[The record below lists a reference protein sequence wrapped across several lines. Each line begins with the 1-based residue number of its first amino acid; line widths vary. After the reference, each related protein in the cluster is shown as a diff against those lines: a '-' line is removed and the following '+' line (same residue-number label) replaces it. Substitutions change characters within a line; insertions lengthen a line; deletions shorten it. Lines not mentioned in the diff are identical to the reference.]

1 MDYSQSQ
8 QQKRCNTVL
17 LSPAQTP
24 RSSVRRSLRDS
35 LSMDLWSSNIKPDR
49 GVNVEVILRCRP
61 LNDDE
66 KQLKLP
72 VVISCNEGKGEV
84 SVVQNTAYKQIDK
97 TFSFDKVFG
106 PTSQQ
111 KELFDEA
118 ISPIVNEVLEGY
130 NCTIFA
136 YGQTGTGKTYT
147 MEGGRVGVVESGEFP
162 SDVGIIPRAV
172 QQILDVLEARNEEYS
187 MKVTFLELYNEDIMD
202 LLAPDESLNGPDDK
216 SRKPIALMEDGR
228 GGVFIRGLEQEVV
241 CTADGI
247 YKILEKGSAKR
258 HTADSLLNMQSSRS
272 HTIFSITIHVKES
285 SSNGEELMKCGKLNL
300 VDLAGSENVVRSG
313 AKEGRVREAGEI
325 NKSLLT
331 LGRVINALVEH
342 SGHVPYRDSKLTR
355 LLRDSLGG
363 NTKTCIIATVS
374 PSIHSL
380 EETLNTL
387 DYAHRA
393 KKIKN
398 RPEVNQRVAKSELIK
413 DLYKEID
420 RHRQEIYAERE
431 KNGICIPHNRF
442 QSEEA
447 ERKALV
453 EQIKNMEFD
462 LAFKD
467 KELIG
472 LQKLYDKQ
480 QTLTAE
486 LSEKLQMTQK
496 DFEKTQNTL
505 IEIEGRNRK
514 TNAMIKEKEHL
525 ISHLLQSEK
534 TLTKQALEL
543 REELEHAASEAS
555 NLFSKLELQDKLEN
569 GNKIL
574 VQKFQTQLAQQLD
587 VLHLTVAA
595 SVTQQ
600 EEHLKSMEKDFNYSL
615 SKKMGGIQELT
626 TQVRHLK
633 NMHESSIKSLDDISE
648 ELDMSYRS
656 VFSNLTSEVSRNS
669 SALVGL
675 LEEKFQ
681 EINDILDDVQRDLFN
696 QQEKLAEFAEQQR
709 QGHSKTL
716 QLTSSM
722 SEAMMKFFETLGTH
736 TSSLSRI
743 MEGTQKI
750 NGQKLYDLAKEFE
763 DCAAFEKRQLL
774 EKVAELLDISNDRKK
789 NLVQTAINSLLEST
803 ASRTCKL
810 QNEMSNLQD
819 FSCSVKSE
827 LTTHMETIATS
838 YLVATA
844 VMDNGKDGFEKCLQ
858 QCVSKARMGVSQL
871 RNAQESVLDLQKRNV
886 GSLDSIARNE
896 LETSGMILSKVSSF
910 ALSALEETG
919 IAYKYLL
926 SSIENLLKLDHD
938 AHKNIRSV
946 AVSSFEDMKG
956 SGSNHYHTILKIKEG
971 GQCFLDEYK
980 VDEPYC
986 LTLEKRSSNT
996 PSRESIEELRNP
1008 TFQKLSR
1015 TFSGDSSVQQESGDQ
1030 NILSDVCESAHP
1042 LNNSRVTLTA
1052 IN

>member
-1 MDYSQSQ
+1 MDHSQ

-35 LSMDLWSSNIKPDR
+35 LSMDLWGSNVKPDR

-66 KQLKLP
+66 KELKLP
-72 VVISCNEGKGEV
+72 VVISCHEDKGEV

-162 SDVGIIPRAV
+162 RDVGIIPRAV
-172 QQILDVLEARNEEYS
+172 QQIFDVLEARDEDYS

-241 CTADGI
+241 CTADRI

-413 DLYKEID
+413 DLYKEIE
-420 RHRQEIYAERE
+420 RLRQEIYDERE
-431 KNGICIPHNRF
+431 KNGIYTPHDRF
-442 QSEEA
+442 QIEEA
-447 ERKALV
+447 ERKALA
-453 EQIKNMEFD
+453 EQIKSMEFD
-462 LAFKD
+462 LVFKD
-467 KELIG
+467 KELMG
-472 LQKLYDKQ
+472 LQKLYDTQ

-496 DFEKTQNTL
+496 DLEKTQNTL
-505 IEIEGRNRK
+505 LEIEGRNRK
-514 TNAMIKEKEHL
+514 ANATIKEKEHL

-534 TLTKQALEL
+534 SLTKQASEL
-543 REELEHAASEAS
+543 REELEHVASEAS
-555 NLFSKLELQDKLEN
+555 NLFSKLEQQDKLEN
-569 GNKIL
+569 GNKNL
-574 VQKFQTQLAQQLD
+574 VQKFQTHLAKQLD
-587 VLHLTVAA
+587 VLHQTVAA

-600 EEHLKSMEKDFNYSL
+600 EEHLKSMEKDFDYSL

-626 TQVRHLK
+626 AQVRHLK
-633 NMHESSIKSLDDISE
+633 KTHESGIKSLNDISE

-656 VFSNLTSEVSRNS
+656 AFSNLTSEVSRNS
-669 SALVGL
+669 SALVGHF
-675 LEEKFQ
+675 EEKFL
-681 EINDILDDVQRDLFN
+681 EINDILDDIQRDLFN

-716 QLTSSM
+716 QLTRSM

-736 TSSLSRI
+736 TSSLTPNYGRDP
-743 MEGTQKI
+743 K
-750 NGQKLYDLAKEFE
+750 NKW
-763 DCAAFEKRQLL
+763 
-774 EKVAELLDISNDRKK
+774 AES
-789 NLVQTAINSLLEST
+789 S
-803 ASRTCKL
+803 
-810 QNEMSNLQD
+810 
-819 FSCSVKSE
+819 
-827 LTTHMETIATS
+827 
-838 YLVATA
+838 
-844 VMDNGKDGFEKCLQ
+844 
-858 QCVSKARMGVSQL
+858 
-871 RNAQESVLDLQKRNV
+871 
-886 GSLDSIARNE
+886 
-896 LETSGMILSKVSSF
+896 MILQRSLRI
-910 ALSALEETG
+910 AL
-919 IAYKYLL
+919 LL
-926 SSIENLLKLDHD
+926 
-938 AHKNIRSV
+938 R
-946 AVSSFEDMKG
+946 KG
-956 SGSNHYHTILKIKEG
+956 
-971 GQCFLDEYK
+971 
-980 VDEPYC
+980 
-986 LTLEKRSSNT
+986 
-996 PSRESIEELRNP
+996 
-1008 TFQKLSR
+1008 
-1015 TFSGDSSVQQESGDQ
+1015 
-1030 NILSDVCESAHP
+1030 
-1042 LNNSRVTLTA
+1042 NSWKK
-1052 IN
+1052 

>member
-1 MDYSQSQ
+1 
-8 QQKRCNTVL
+8 
-17 LSPAQTP
+17 
-24 RSSVRRSLRDS
+24 
-35 LSMDLWSSNIKPDR
+35 
-49 GVNVEVILRCRP
+49 
-61 LNDDE
+61 
-66 KQLKLP
+66 
-72 VVISCNEGKGEV
+72 
-84 SVVQNTAYKQIDK
+84 
-97 TFSFDKVFG
+97 
-106 PTSQQ
+106 
-111 KELFDEA
+111 
-118 ISPIVNEVLEGY
+118 
-130 NCTIFA
+130 
-136 YGQTGTGKTYT
+136 
-147 MEGGRVGVVESGEFP
+147 
-162 SDVGIIPRAV
+162 
-172 QQILDVLEARNEEYS
+172 
-187 MKVTFLELYNEDIMD
+187 MKV
-202 LLAPDESLNGPDDK
+202 LNGPDDK
-216 SRKPIALMEDGR
+216 SRKPIALMEDGS

-241 CTADGI
+241 CTANGI

-285 SSNGEELMKCGKLNL
+285 FFQWGELMKCGKLNL

-342 SGHVPYRDSKLTR
+342 SGHVPYRYIILADSKLTR

-431 KNGICIPHNRF
+431 KNGIYIPHNRF

-447 ERKALV
+447 ERKSLV

-462 LAFKD
+462 LVFKD
-467 KELIG
+467 KELVG

-505 IEIEGRNRK
+505 LEIEGKNRK
-514 TNAMIKEKEHL
+514 ANAMIKEKEHL

-534 TLTKQALEL
+534 SLTKQALEL

-633 NMHESSIKSLDDISE
+633 NTHESSIQSLDDISE

-656 VFSNLTSEVSRNS
+656 VFSNLTSEYV
-669 SALVGL
+669 
-675 LEEKFQ
+675 
-681 EINDILDDVQRDLFN
+681 
-696 QQEKLAEFAEQQR
+696 
-709 QGHSKTL
+709 
-716 QLTSSM
+716 
-722 SEAMMKFFETLGTH
+722 
-736 TSSLSRI
+736 
-743 MEGTQKI
+743 
-750 NGQKLYDLAKEFE
+750 KEFF
-763 DCAAFEKRQLL
+763 CLL
-774 EKVAELLDISNDRKK
+774 
-789 NLVQTAINSLLEST
+789 LV
-803 ASRTCKL
+803 
-810 QNEMSNLQD
+810 
-819 FSCSVKSE
+819 FW
-827 LTTHMETIATS
+827 
-838 YLVATA
+838 
-844 VMDNGKDGFEKCLQ
+844 
-858 QCVSKARMGVSQL
+858 
-871 RNAQESVLDLQKRNV
+871 
-886 GSLDSIARNE
+886 
-896 LETSGMILSKVSSF
+896 
-910 ALSALEETG
+910 
-919 IAYKYLL
+919 
-926 SSIENLLKLDHD
+926 
-938 AHKNIRSV
+938 
-946 AVSSFEDMKG
+946 
-956 SGSNHYHTILKIKEG
+956 
-971 GQCFLDEYK
+971 
-980 VDEPYC
+980 
-986 LTLEKRSSNT
+986 KRSF
-996 PSRESIEELRNP
+996 RR
-1008 TFQKLSR
+1008 
-1015 TFSGDSSVQQESGDQ
+1015 
-1030 NILSDVCESAHP
+1030 
-1042 LNNSRVTLTA
+1042 
-1052 IN
+1052 

>member
-1 MDYSQSQ
+1 MDHSQ

-35 LSMDLWSSNIKPDR
+35 LSMDLWGSNVKPDR

-66 KQLKLP
+66 KELKLP
-72 VVISCNEGKGEV
+72 VVISCHEDKGEV

-162 SDVGIIPRAV
+162 RDVGIIPRAV
-172 QQILDVLEARNEEYS
+172 QQIFDVLEARDEDYS

-241 CTADGI
+241 CTADRI

-413 DLYKEID
+413 DLYKEIE
-420 RHRQEIYAERE
+420 RLRQEIYDEKE
-431 KNGICIPHNRF
+431 KNGIYTPHDRF
-442 QSEEA
+442 QIEEA
-447 ERKALV
+447 ERKALA
-453 EQIKNMEFD
+453 EQIKSMEFD
-462 LAFKD
+462 LVFKD
-467 KELIG
+467 KELMG
-472 LQKLYDKQ
+472 LQKLYDTQ

-496 DFEKTQNTL
+496 DLEKTQNTL
-505 IEIEGRNRK
+505 LEIEGRNRK
-514 TNAMIKEKEHL
+514 ANATIKEKEHL

-534 TLTKQALEL
+534 SLTKQASEL
-543 REELEHAASEAS
+543 REELEHVASEAS
-555 NLFSKLELQDKLEN
+555 NLFSKLEQQDKLEN
-569 GNKIL
+569 GNKNL
-574 VQKFQTQLAQQLD
+574 VQKFQTHLAKQLD
-587 VLHLTVAA
+587 VLHQTVAA

-600 EEHLKSMEKDFNYSL
+600 EEHLKSMEKDFDYSL

-626 TQVRHLK
+626 AQVRNLK
-633 NMHESSIKSLDDISE
+633 KTHESGIKSLDDISE

-656 VFSNLTSEVSRNS
+656 AFSNLTSEVSRNS
-669 SALVGL
+669 SALVGHF
-675 LEEKFQ
+675 EEK
-681 EINDILDDVQRDLFN
+681 
-696 QQEKLAEFAEQQR
+696 
-709 QGHSKTL
+709 
-716 QLTSSM
+716 
-722 SEAMMKFFETLGTH
+722 
-736 TSSLSRI
+736 
-743 MEGTQKI
+743 
-750 NGQKLYDLAKEFE
+750 
-763 DCAAFEKRQLL
+763 
-774 EKVAELLDISNDRKK
+774 
-789 NLVQTAINSLLEST
+789 TAT
-803 ASRTCKL
+803 P
-810 QNEMSNLQD
+810 
-819 FSCSVKSE
+819 
-827 LTTHMETIATS
+827 
-838 YLVATA
+838 
-844 VMDNGKDGFEKCLQ
+844 
-858 QCVSKARMGVSQL
+858 
-871 RNAQESVLDLQKRNV
+871 
-886 GSLDSIARNE
+886 GS
-896 LETSGMILSKVSSF
+896 F
-910 ALSALEETG
+910 
-919 IAYKYLL
+919 
-926 SSIENLLKLDHD
+926 
-938 AHKNIRSV
+938 
-946 AVSSFEDMKG
+946 
-956 SGSNHYHTILKIKEG
+956 
-971 GQCFLDEYK
+971 
-980 VDEPYC
+980 
-986 LTLEKRSSNT
+986 
-996 PSRESIEELRNP
+996 
-1008 TFQKLSR
+1008 
-1015 TFSGDSSVQQESGDQ
+1015 Q
-1030 NILSDVCESAHP
+1030 NIAVDKIHV
-1042 LNNSRVTLTA
+1042 
-1052 IN
+1052 